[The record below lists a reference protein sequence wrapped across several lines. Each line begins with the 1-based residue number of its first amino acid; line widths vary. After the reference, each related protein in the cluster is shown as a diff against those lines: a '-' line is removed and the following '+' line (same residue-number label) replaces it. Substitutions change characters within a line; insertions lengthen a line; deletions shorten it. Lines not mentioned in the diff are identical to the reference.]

1 MAASGCSPSNPNPAA
16 PAPATD
22 KSLAAAAKSADP
34 HAHGDGHGGAKD
46 EHGHGETAAADEHG
60 HGAEAKDDHG
70 DGHGDAH
77 SHGED
82 EHGHGEGE
90 GGHVEDEHGHGEG
103 GHGEGE
109 ADVIHL
115 TDAQIEA
122 AGIETAVVRSGAAA
136 ATTVPA
142 VIAADSEKSTVVVA
156 AVGGRVVSLT
166 RNLGEAV
173 KAGDALAVI
182 ESREAAELQA
192 DVEAQRQRSALA
204 EATLKREEQLFAQ
217 KVSPEQD
224 VLQARAAAAEA
235 RIRLRLAQQRLGTTG
250 GAGGS
255 FNRIVVRSPQAGHIV
270 ARSVGLGQA
279 VQADAELFRVADLS
293 VVAVELALPPQTASL
308 VAVGGSVSVSVGDR
322 EASGRLAFVSPV
334 IDPETRQVR
343 AIALLRNDEG
353 RWRVGETVQA
363 SVATGSDA
371 YTLSIPKNAV
381 QTVEDKPSVFVRTN
395 DGFAVKHLELGP
407 GSGAFVVV
415 RSGLNGGERIAVKN
429 SYVLKA
435 EAGKG
440 EGGGHH
446 DH

>member
-1 MAASGCSPSNPNPAA
+1 MRTCQLLVLCLVALAASGCSPSSPNPAA
-16 PAPATD
+16 PAPAAD
-22 KSLAAAAKSADP
+22 KTADAAAKSADP
-34 HAHGDGHGGAKD
+34 HGHDKAKD
-46 EHGHGETAAADEHG
+46 EQGHGETAAAEEHG
-60 HGAEAKDDHG
+60 HGAETKDDHG
-70 DGHGDAH
+70 DGHGGARA
-77 SHGED
+77 HGEE
-82 EHGHGEGE
+82 EHGHGE
-90 GGHVEDEHGHGEG
+90 GEG

-109 ADVIHL
+109 ADVIRL

-136 ATTVPA
+136 AITVPA
-142 VIAADSEKSTVVVA
+142 VIAADPEKSTVVVA
-156 AVGGRVVSLT
+156 AVGGRVTSLA

-192 DVEAQRQRSALA
+192 DVEAQRQQSTLA

-224 VLQARAAAAEA
+224 VLEARAAAAEA
-235 RIRLRLAQQRLGTTG
+235 RIRLQLAQQRLGTTG

-255 FNRIVVRSPQAGHIV
+255 FNRIVVRAPQAGHVV

-308 VAVGGSVSVSVGDR
+308 VAVGGSVSVSAGDR

-334 IDPETRQVR
+334 IDPGTRQVR
-343 AIALLRNDEG
+343 AIALLRNEEG
-353 RWRVGETVQA
+353 RWRVGETVHA
-363 SVATGSDA
+363 AVATGADA
-371 YTLSIPKNAV
+371 NALSIPKSAV
-381 QTVEDKPSVFVRTN
+381 QTVEDKPSVFVRT
-395 DGFAVKHLELGP
+395 DEGFAVKHLELGP
-407 GSGAFVVV
+407 GSGAFVAV

-440 EGGGHH
+440 AGGGHH